1 MIEGFLPASLTILN
15 LVNPKEKFFG
25 VLTALSPAGVTLR
38 GINLDAFEDWIHQIA
53 RNEDLD
59 LDLITMF
66 VPLFRVERI
75 FLDEPSGAIK
85 SYGQRFEEVVG
96 MPIRTFLS
104 LDEQFDH

>member
-1 MIEGFLPASLTILN
+1 MIEGFLPTSLIIAN

-25 VLTALSPAGVTLR
+25 ILLSLSPAGVTLR
-38 GINLDAFEDWIHQIA
+38 GVNLDSFEDWIHQIA
-53 RNEDLD
+53 RNEDPD

-85 SYGQRFEEVVG
+85 SYSQRFEEVAG
-96 MPIRTFLS
+96 MPIRSFLR
-104 LDEQFDH
+104 LDNESDH

>member
-1 MIEGFLPASLTILN
+1 MIEGFLPTSLIIAN

-25 VLTALSPAGVTLR
+25 VLFALSPAGVTMR
-38 GINLDAFEDWIHQIA
+38 GINLDAFEDWIHQVA
-53 RNEDLD
+53 RNEDSD

-85 SYGQRFEEVVG
+85 SYSQRFEEVAA
-96 MPIRTFLS
+96 MPIRTFLG
-104 LDEQFDH
+104 LDGESDH

>member
-1 MIEGFLPASLTILN
+1 MIEGFAPSSLIIVN

-25 VLTALSPAGVTLR
+25 VLTSLSPAGITMR
-38 GINLDAFEDWIHQIA
+38 GINLDAFDDWVREIAHEDDQ
-53 RNEDLD
+53 N

-85 SYGQRFEEVVG
+85 SYAQRFEDLVG
-96 MPIRTFLS
+96 RTIQEYLG
-104 LDEQFDH
+104 LA